1 MANEVPTGS
10 TDTHQVSVGPTRKER
25 SVWIVTGY
33 VAAALAL
40 LGVLAYHFSTY
51 VLK

>member
-1 MANEVPTGS
+1 MANEAPNRA
-10 TDTHQVSVGPTRKER
+10 TDTHQVSVGPTHKER
-25 SVWIVTGY
+25 NVWIVTGY